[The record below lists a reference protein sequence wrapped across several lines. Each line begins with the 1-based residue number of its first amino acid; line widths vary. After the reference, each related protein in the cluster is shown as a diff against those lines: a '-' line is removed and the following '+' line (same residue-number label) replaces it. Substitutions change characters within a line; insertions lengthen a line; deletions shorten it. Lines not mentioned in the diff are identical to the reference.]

1 MGGDAVYGPD
11 RSPFGV
17 RIAIEATAAMA
28 CALSVAPAISIVDKA
43 IVSNASGVEP

>member
-1 MGGDAVYGPD
+1 MGGETTYGPD
-11 RSPFGV
+11 RSPLAV
-17 RIAIEATAAMA
+17 RIAIETTAAMA